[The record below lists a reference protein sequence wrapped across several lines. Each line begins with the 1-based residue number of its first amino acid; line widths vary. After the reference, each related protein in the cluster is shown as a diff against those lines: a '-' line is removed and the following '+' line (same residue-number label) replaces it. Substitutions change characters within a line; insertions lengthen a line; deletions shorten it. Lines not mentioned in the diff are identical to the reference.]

1 MPWFDFIWTPENI
14 AHIEEHGLS
23 TDEVESV
30 IMDFDLTGI
39 SHSSDRP
46 FAIGETFT
54 GKQIFVAFEMID
66 SVTAYPITAYEVE
79 R

>member
-14 AHIEEHGLS
+14 AHIEEHGLK

-30 IMDFDLTGI
+30 LMNSDLSGI
-39 SHSSDRP
+39 SRSSGRLI
-46 FAIGETFT
+46 ANGETHT
-54 GKQIFVAFEMID
+54 GMYIFVAFEMID
-66 SVTAYPITAYEVE
+66 DVTIYPITAYEVE